1 MIGVVFRGTSRI
13 ELKTFP
19 DPDPGPGEVVLQIQ
33 ASGICGSD
41 LHIFKAHPGPG
52 GYASLDPAG
61 EAVIAGHEPCG
72 VVVARGPGVTES
84 QAPTGMRAIC
94 FHYAGCGQCMH
105 CWGGRPQLCDET
117 IGYGGT
123 GHGGHAEYLVVPA
136 STLVP
141 LREEL
146 TFAAGA
152 CIACGTG
159 TAYGALKRL
168 PELAGATIAV
178 FGQGPVGASVT
189 LLAGAMGARVI
200 AVEPNPARR
209 ALATTCGADVV
220 LDPSEDDVDEAIR
233 AETRGRGCPGV
244 IETSGAS
251 TARVAAVRATSPE
264 GAVVLVGLGGGS
276 LELDLDR
283 EVILAP
289 RAILGSRTFSIGEMA
304 ECVDLVADRR
314 IPVDSIV
321 SGSFRLEH
329 AQEAYDSFA
338 AGTAGKYLLMPAGTE

>member
-1 MIGVVFRGTSRI
+1 MIGVTFRGNSKV
-13 ELKTFP
+13 EVENFP
-19 DPDPGPGEVVLQIQ
+19 DPDPGPGEVVLKIA

-41 LHIFKAHPGPG
+41 LHIFKAQPGPG
-52 GYASLDPAG
+52 GYASMNPAG
-61 EAVIAGHEPCG
+61 DAVIAGHEPCG
-72 VVVARGPGVTES
+72 VVVARGPGVTEAH
-84 QAPTGMRAIC
+84 APTGARAIC
-94 FHYAGCGQCMH
+94 FHYAGCGH
-105 CWGGRPQLCDET
+105 CTYCWDGRPQLCDET
-117 IGYGGT
+117 IGFGGT
-123 GHGGHAEYLVVPA
+123 GHGGHAEYLVVPV

-168 PELAGATIAV
+168 PEVGGETIAV
-178 FGQGPVGASVT
+178 FGHGPVGASAT
-189 LLAGAMGARVI
+189 LLAVAMGARVI
-200 AVEPNPARR
+200 VIEPNPARR
-209 ALATTCGADVV
+209 ELATRCGADVV
-220 LDPSEDDVDEAIR
+220 LDPAEDDVEQAIR
-233 AETRGRGCPGV
+233 SVTRGRGCRGV

-251 TARVAAVRATSPE
+251 PARIAAVRTARPE
-264 GAVVLVGLGGGS
+264 GAVVMVGLGGGP

-283 EVILAP
+283 DVVLAP

-314 IPVDSIV
+314 VPVDRIV
-321 SGSFRLEH
+321 SGSFPLED

-338 AGTAGKYLLMPAGTE
+338 AGTAGKYLLVPATGE